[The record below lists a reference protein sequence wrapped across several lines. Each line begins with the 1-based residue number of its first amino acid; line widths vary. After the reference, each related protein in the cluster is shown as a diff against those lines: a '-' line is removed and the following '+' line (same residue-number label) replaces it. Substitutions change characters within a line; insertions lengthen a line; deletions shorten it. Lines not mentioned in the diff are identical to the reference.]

1 MRLLTSGGLH
11 SAEVTHSKQGGIETA
26 STNERCSEN
35 VSWIM
40 ASPSG
45 QGAATPRRGHRKDG
59 KEQPRKDLGEGSS
72 RQRDESG
79 LRSRKEVR
87 MLKVSGSNTGR
98 VTETQKPGLK
108 AAGNQL
114 PALFLRKVERNS
126 PQIAE
131 DCILRDILF
140 K

>member
-1 MRLLTSGGLH
+1 
-11 SAEVTHSKQGGIETA
+11 
-26 STNERCSEN
+26 
-35 VSWIM
+35 M
-40 ASPSG
+40 ANLSG

-72 RQRDESG
+72 RQRDEPG
-79 LRSRKEVR
+79 LRRRKEVSV
-87 MLKVSGSNTGR
+87 LKVTGSCGEQHRTSY
-98 VTETQKPGLK
+98 TETQKPGLK
-108 AAGNQL
+108 AAGNPL
-114 PALFLRKVERNS
+114 PALFLGRVERNS